1 MRLSAVVMVKISHID
16 VAGSLVEVFVDASC
30 GASDFGVC
38 AGLL

>member
-16 VAGSLVEVFVDASC
+16 VACSLVVVFVDAFCS
-30 GASDFGVC
+30 ASDFGVC